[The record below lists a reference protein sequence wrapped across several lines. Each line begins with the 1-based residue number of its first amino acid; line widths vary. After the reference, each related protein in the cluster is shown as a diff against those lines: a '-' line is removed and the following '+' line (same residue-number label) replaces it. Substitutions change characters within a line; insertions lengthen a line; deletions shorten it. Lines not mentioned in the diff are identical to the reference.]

1 MADSVDTTAQP
12 VTDTTALVDALRAS
26 LKDNERLRRAEQKR
40 LDDERDPIAI
50 VGLGCR
56 YPGDADTP
64 ERLWEIVRD
73 GRDVT
78 TGFPTDRG
86 WDLEA
91 LYDPDPDTTGT
102 TYTRRG
108 GFLTDATRFDPGFF
122 GISPREAR
130 AMDPQQRL
138 LLEVGW
144 EALER
149 AGIAPDRLRDTAVG
163 VYVGAAW
170 QGYGEGWRDA
180 PDGLQGHLVTGMS
193 TSVISGRIAYT
204 LGLRGPAVTLDTAC
218 SSSLVAVHLAAQAL
232 RRGDCAVALAGG
244 AAVISSPIAL
254 VGFARQRGLAE
265 DGRCKAFGAGAD
277 GMVLGEGAG
286 VVALERLSRA
296 RALGHPVLALLRGS
310 AVNQDGASNG
320 LSAPSGAAQ
329 QDVVRAALADAGLA
343 PGDVD
348 AVEAHGTG
356 TTLGD
361 PIEAQALLEVYG
373 AGRTGAPL
381 HLGSVKSNIGHAQA
395 ASGVAGLIKT
405 VLALEHAELPATL
418 HAEPVTDLV
427 DWDGVEVLTRA
438 RPWPARPDRPRRA
451 GVSSFGVSG
460 TNAHLVVEQAP
471 DTTTDTTTDTTGT
484 ARDAVPAEPAGPLA
498 WVLSARDADGL
509 TRTAAGLARALDAAP
524 DTPATAAAV
533 ASGLARHRARLDRG
547 AVVLGEDLAGLR
559 RGLHALATGRGDT
572 RLVTGTAGGSGRP
585 VFVYPGQGAQWAGMA
600 RDLYRESPDFA
611 AELDRCAGALAPY
624 LDGTDLVATLTG
636 DDDRW
641 LGRVDLVQSGLFAV
655 MVALTA
661 LWRAH
666 GVEPAAVV
674 GHSQGEIAAAH
685 VAGALTLD
693 DAARVVALRARAI
706 AGIAGAGA
714 MLSVGLDRAATAERI
729 AGRPG
734 LWLAA
739 ENGAQSCVV
748 SGDVAAVTALQA
760 ELEAD
765 DEVRVRRVPVDY
777 ASHSA
782 HVDAVAATVLTDLA
796 PITPTEPRL
805 PLYSTVTGARLD
817 PGVPLDAAY
826 WVRNLRST
834 VELRAATD
842 ALLDDGV
849 DAVVEVAP
857 HPVLLPALAG
867 TAEAAGREL
876 LTVPT
881 LHRDRSRL
889 LDVLGNWARL
899 WVHGTGIDLDPRPDG
914 HPAVP
919 ATAFRPGLLPTS
931 PFADER
937 YWLAPTG
944 PAAAPGAAGPRE
956 EALWA
961 AVDAADTGALARVL
975 DVPAADL
982 GPGAVAA
989 LAGWRRRECERAAV
1003 DGWRYRETWE
1013 PLARPAGPR
1022 PGRWLLAVS
1031 ERTDR
1036 AVVDE
1041 VAAALSAAG
1050 ADVAELGVP
1059 ADGTVAAP
1067 DLLGAAG
1074 VLALFAFD
1082 DHPGE
1087 NHPGEDHP
1095 GSATGRPPGF
1105 DAATGLLR
1113 ATGPAVAG
1121 PPLWFATR
1129 DAVAVAP
1136 GEHPGRPGQAAFRA
1150 LARIAAAEYP
1160 DRPVGAVDLP
1170 AVLDRRA
1177 ASRLLAH
1184 LHDGTERD
1192 VALRPGGAHGR
1203 RIVPAPAP
1211 VAAPW
1216 TPRGTVL
1223 VTGGTGG
1230 LAGHLA
1236 RRLADL
1242 GAGHLVLA
1250 GRRGP
1255 DAPGAAALAADLRA
1269 RGARVTVAA
1278 CDVTDRAAL
1287 TGLLAQLPD
1296 LRAVV
1301 HTAGVLDDA
1310 LIGDLTPERAERVM
1324 APKVLAARL
1333 LAELTADRELDAF
1346 VLYSSFA
1353 ALVGGAGQAA
1363 YAAANAVLDALAR
1376 QLRGRGRPATSLAW
1390 GMWDGAGMVD
1400 PGQAAA
1406 LRRAGMGAMDPDR
1419 AVEALLGAVGAGEDC
1434 RAVAAVD
1441 WTRLRAATPA
1451 LRDAPL
1457 LAGLPGARTAA
1468 GPDPVPATPAAAD
1481 RDALRELVT
1490 GRVAAALGFGDGAR
1504 VDPGRSFRDLGFDS
1518 LTAVDLRNRLAE
1530 ATGLTLPVTL
1540 VFDHPTVDDLAGHL
1554 HGRLAP
1560 ADEHA
1565 TPDTPAAAAP
1575 AVTAE
1580 PIAIIGMAC
1589 RLPGGVQ
1596 TPEQLWTLLADG
1608 VDAVG
1613 EFPTD
1618 RGWDV
1623 AGRHDPDPDT
1633 PGTFYSTGGGF
1644 LHDAAD
1650 FDPAFFGISPRE
1662 ALTMDPQQRLLLET
1676 AWESCERAGID
1687 PGALRGTRTG
1697 VYVGTSYNDYG
1708 SRVRRPGP
1716 DVEGHLALG
1725 SASSVVSGRIA
1736 YTFGWEG
1743 PALTVD
1749 TACSSS
1755 LVALHTAVRALRTG
1769 ECERALAGGAVV
1781 MSTLDSFIE
1790 FSRQRAVS
1798 ADGRCRAFS
1807 ADAAGAGWAEGVGTV
1822 LLEPLSVARRLGHP
1836 VLAVVHGTAVN
1847 SDGASNGLT
1856 APSGPAQ
1863 QRVVRAAL
1871 ADAGLAPADVDAVE
1885 AHGTGTPLGDP
1896 IEAGALQAV
1905 FAGPRPHGPVALGAL
1920 KSNLGHTQAAS
1931 GIAGVIKM
1939 VLALQH
1945 ATLPRTLHA
1954 EQASPHI
1961 DWSGGELELLTAA
1974 RPWEPGP
1981 RPRIAGVSSFGV
1993 SGTNAHVML
2002 GEAPEDAAGGA
2013 TGATGAGPAAGPRP
2027 AGAAPVPWLLSARG
2041 PRALPG
2047 QAGAVLD
2054 VLGDP
2059 GDPDGPGTA
2068 DVAAALAGR
2077 VHHDDRAVVV
2087 ATDPAQARAAL
2098 AALATARPDPHVV
2111 TGAVR
2116 PGLRSALLFTGQ
2128 GAQRAGT
2135 GRGLYATDDAFA
2147 DALDEACA
2155 HLDPHLD
2162 RPLRPVLFA
2171 AGDTPDAA
2179 LLDRT
2184 GYTQPALFALE
2195 VATAAAVRAR
2205 GVEPVAVAG
2214 HSVGEIAAAHVAG
2227 VLPLADAAALVA
2239 ARARLMDALPVGG
2252 AMLSVRA
2259 GEAEVTA
2266 LLGDHPPAPAVA
2278 AVNGPASTVL
2288 SGTSEAIERAA
2299 RTCAAAGLR
2308 TRALTVS
2315 HAFHSPLMEP
2325 VLEDLRAVAAGLT
2338 HHRPRTAF
2346 VSSVTGR
2353 PVADDELGADYWV
2366 RQVVAPVRW
2375 QDAVRAVEATGAGAL
2390 VEVGPG
2396 GVLSAMSRDCL
2407 RDDDTLLVPVLRPG
2421 VAEPEAALAAFG
2433 TLWTAGAPVA
2443 FDLPVPT
2450 RPVRLPT
2457 YAFRRRRYWLDA
2469 VGDGPGVAAAGQEE
2483 AGHPLLAAEVALAGT
2498 DGGTVFTGRLSTA
2511 DHPWLAGHAVAG
2523 SVLFPGTGFLE
2534 LALHAGARTGA
2545 PVVEE
2550 LTIAAPLVLTGVVA
2564 VQVAVAAPD
2573 VDGRRAVAVH
2583 SRTGD
2588 GPWHRHAA
2596 GTLAPASTP
2605 DVPAGAVTRPPA
2617 GAEPL
2622 PVEGLYELLAD
2633 SGFDYG
2639 PEFRGLHA
2647 AWRDGDDVV
2656 AEVVLPERARTAA
2669 ARYLLHPALTDAA
2682 LHTLA
2687 FGGLEGLDGG
2697 LMPFSWGGVRPGR
2710 TGVDRVRVRVT
2721 TTGRDTV
2728 AVRLTD
2734 TDGAPVLDVAELVL
2748 RPVAADLPAPE
2759 PVTALHRLDW
2769 VPADPVAA
2777 PAPPAGRW
2785 ALVGPD
2791 LPAGTSAVDAALP
2804 AGALERHADLA
2815 ALRAG
2820 TGPAPDVL
2828 VLGAP
2833 VPPGDT
2839 AGEAGTHAA
2848 LAAALA
2854 LVQQVLADPRL
2865 AGTRTLVLTRDAAV
2879 TADGEVPPGTGAAAV
2894 AGLVRSAA
2902 TENPGRFAVVDL
2914 AGEDPDGPA
2923 ALPVAAASGEPQ
2935 LAVRGGRVLVPRLVP
2950 LAPAPPGDGDGW
2962 ARGTVVVTGA
2972 TGSLGGLAARH
2983 AVLRHG
2989 ARRLLL
2995 LGRRGADAPG
3005 VAALRDELTAAGAA
3019 VDVRA
3024 CDVTDPA
3031 ALDAA
3036 LAGVPPAHPVVAV
3049 LHTAGVLD
3057 DGVVHAQDADRLAR
3071 VLAPKLGG
3079 ALALAERTAGPD
3091 LRAFVLWSSI
3101 SGTLGGAGQAPYAAA
3116 NAALDALAQRLR
3128 AGGVPARSLAWGV
3141 WSDRS
3146 TMTDALDRAGR
3157 ARVAGSG
3164 LAPMP
3169 AAAALAQLDAA
3180 LARPSTGSGEALLAP
3195 IGTDPAALRAA
3206 AAAGRLPAALR
3217 GLAPAPPARTAPA
3230 GPAVPA
3236 APDARE
3242 RLAGLSGDARTA
3254 ALLDLVRT
3262 TAAGVLAVP
3271 DPEEIEPRR
3280 GLLDLGF
3287 DSLTAVELRNRLGAA
3302 TGLRLPVTLMFDHP
3316 TPQALAAFLDGEL
3329 PAATAAPATPG
3340 APADP
3345 PELAELDG
3353 IARRLDRIARD
3364 GAAGAAVADR
3374 LRRMLADLGGPV
3386 PAAAPAATTS
3396 PVDPAGV
3403 AEATDD
3409 ELFALIDRDLG
3420 AS

>member
-26 LKDNERLRRAEQKR
+26 LKDNERLRRAEQQR

-108 GFLTDATRFDPGFF
+108 GFLVDATRFDPGFF

-138 LLEVGW
+138 LLEVSW

-149 AGIAPDRLRDTAVG
+149 AGMAPDRLRDTAVG
-163 VYVGAAW
+163 VYTGAAW

-204 LGLRGPAVTLDTAC
+204 FNLRGPAVTLDTAC
-218 SSSLVAVHLAAQAL
+218 SSSLVSVHLAAQAL
-232 RRGDCAVALAGG
+232 RRGDCTVALAGG

-286 VVALERLSRA
+286 VVVLERLSRA
-296 RALGHPVLALLRGS
+296 RAHGHPVLALLRGS

-329 QDVVRAALADAGLA
+329 QDVVRAALADAGLT

-395 ASGVAGLIKT
+395 ASGIAGLIKT
-405 VLALEHAELPATL
+405 VLALEHGELPATL
-418 HAEPVTDLV
+418 HADPVTDLV

-438 RPWPARPDRPRRA
+438 RPWPAHPDRPRRA
-451 GVSSFGVSG
+451 GISSFGVSG
-460 TNAHLVVEQAP
+460 TNAHLVVEEAPATAAEHAGQAADP
-471 DTTTDTTTDTTGT
+471 
-484 ARDAVPAEPAGPLA
+484 PGPLA

-509 TRTAAGLARALDAAP
+509 TRTATGLDRALDVAP
-524 DTPATAAAV
+524 DTPGTAAAV
-533 ASGLARHRARLDRG
+533 ASGLARHRARLDHG

-559 RGLHALATGRGDT
+559 RGVRALAAGRGDT

-611 AELDRCAGALAPY
+611 AELDRCAAALAPH
-624 LDGTDLVATLTG
+624 LDGTDLVATVTG
-636 DDDRW
+636 DDDGW
-641 LGRVDLVQSGLFAV
+641 LDRVDLVQPGLFAV

-661 LWRAH
+661 LWRSH

-714 MLSVGLDRAATAERI
+714 MLSVGLGRAGTVDRI

-748 SGDVAAVTALQA
+748 SGDVTAVAALQA
-760 ELEAD
+760 ELEAG
-765 DEVRVRRVPVDY
+765 DEIRVRRVPVDY

-782 HVDAVAATVLTDLA
+782 HVDAVTATVLADLA
-796 PITPTEPRL
+796 PITPSAPRL

-817 PGVPLDAAY
+817 PRTPLDAAY

-842 ALLDDGV
+842 ALLDDGF

-857 HPVLLPALAG
+857 HPVLLPVLAG
-867 TAEAAGREL
+867 TAEAAGRDL

-899 WVHGTGIDLDPRPDG
+899 WVHGTDVDLDPRPGG
-914 HPAVP
+914 HPVVP
-919 ATAFRPGLLPTS
+919 DTAFRPGLLPTF

-944 PAAAPGAAGPRE
+944 PSVAAGAPAPRE

-961 AVDAADTGALARVL
+961 AVDSADTGALARVL

-982 GPGAVAA
+982 GPGTVAA
-989 LAGWRRRECERAAV
+989 LAGWRRRECERAV
-1003 DGWRYRETWE
+1003 IDGWRYRETWE
-1013 PLARPAGPR
+1013 PLARPAGSR

-1036 AVVDE
+1036 TVVDE
-1041 VAAALSAAG
+1041 VTAALVAAG
-1050 ADVAELGVP
+1050 ADVAELVVP
-1059 ADGTVAAP
+1059 PDGTVSLPA
-1067 DLLGAAG
+1067 LLGASG
-1074 VLALFAFD
+1074 VLALLAFD
-1082 DHPGE
+1082 APEHDGPG
-1087 NHPGEDHP
+1087 
-1095 GSATGRPPGF
+1095 TGRPPGF
-1105 DAATGLLR
+1105 DTGVALLR
-1113 ATGPAVAG
+1113 ATGSAVAG

-1136 GEHPGRPGQAAFRA
+1136 GEHPARPAHAAFRA

-1160 DRPVGAVDLP
+1160 DRPGGTVDLP
-1170 AVLDRRA
+1170 ATLDRRA

-1184 LHDGTERD
+1184 LHDGVEQD

-1211 VAAPW
+1211 AAASW

-1242 GAGHLVLA
+1242 GAEHLVLA

-1255 DAPGAAALAADLRA
+1255 DAPGATALAEDLRA

-1310 LIGDLTPERAERVM
+1310 LIADLTPERTERVM
-1324 APKVLAARL
+1324 APKVLAAGL

-1353 ALVGGAGQAA
+1353 AFVGGAGQAA

-1376 QLRGRGRPATSLAW
+1376 QLRGQGRPASSLAW

-1419 AVEALLGAVGAGEDC
+1419 AVDALLAAVGAGEDC

-1441 WTRLRAATPA
+1441 WARLRAATPA

-1457 LAGLPGARTAA
+1457 LAGLPGARTVT
-1468 GPDPVPATPAAAD
+1468 GPDPSPAAPATAD

-1490 GRVAAALGFGDGAR
+1490 DRVAAALGFGDGAR

-1540 VFDHPTVDDLAGHL
+1540 VFDHPTVDGLAGHL
-1554 HGRLAP
+1554 HARLAST
-1560 ADEHA
+1560 DEHA
-1565 TPDTPAAAAP
+1565 PAAAP
-1575 AVTAE
+1575 ATTAPAATDE
-1580 PIAIIGMAC
+1580 PVAIIGMAC

-1623 AGRHDPDPDT
+1623 VGLHDPDPDT

-1650 FDPAFFGISPRE
+1650 FDPGFFGISPRE

-1676 AWESCERAGID
+1676 AWEACERAGID

-1697 VYVGTSYNDYG
+1697 VYVGASYNDYG

-1743 PALTVD
+1743 PAVTVD

-1769 ECERALAGGAVV
+1769 ECDRALAGGAVI

-1798 ADGRCRAFS
+1798 PDGRCRAFS
-1807 ADAAGAGWAEGVGTV
+1807 ADAAGAGWAEGVGTL
-1822 LLEPLSVARRLGHP
+1822 LLEPLSVARELGHP
-1836 VLAVVHGTAVN
+1836 VLAVVHGSAVN

-1871 ADAGLAPADVDAVE
+1871 ADAGLTPADVDAVE

-1905 FAGPRPHGPVALGAL
+1905 FAGPRPHGPVALGTL

-1945 ATLPRTLHA
+1945 AILPRTLHA

-1961 DWSGGELELLTAA
+1961 DWSGGELALLSTA

-1981 RPRIAGVSSFGV
+1981 RPRVAGVSSFGV
-1993 SGTNAHVML
+1993 SGTNAHVVL
-2002 GEAPEDAAGGA
+2002 GEAPAEAAGGVV
-2013 TGATGAGPAAGPRP
+2013 GPAGGTDGGEPAAGPRP

-2041 PRALPG
+2041 TRALPG

-2054 VLGDP
+2054 ALGDP
-2059 GDPDGPGTA
+2059 GDPDGPGLA

-2087 ATDPAQARAAL
+2087 AHDPAQARAAL
-2098 AALATARPDPHVV
+2098 AAIAADRPDPAVV
-2111 TGAVR
+2111 TGSVR
-2116 PGLRSALLFTGQ
+2116 HGLRSALLFTGQ

-2135 GRGLYATDDAFA
+2135 GRGLYETDDAFA

-2162 RPLRPVLFA
+2162 RPLRPLLFA
-2171 AGDTPDAA
+2171 AEGTPDAA

-2184 GYTQPALFALE
+2184 GYTQPALFAIE

-2205 GVEPVAVAG
+2205 GIEPVAVAG
-2214 HSVGEIAAAHVAG
+2214 HSVGEFAAAHVAG
-2227 VLPLADAAALVA
+2227 VLSLADAATLVA
-2239 ARARLMDALPVGG
+2239 ARARLMDVLPTGG

-2259 GEAEVTA
+2259 GETEVAA
-2266 LLGDHPPAPAVA
+2266 LLADDPLAPVVA

-2288 SGTSEAIERAA
+2288 SGTSEAIARAA
-2299 RTCAAAGLR
+2299 RTCAEAGLR
-2308 TRALTVS
+2308 TRTLTVS

-2325 VLEDLRAVAAGLT
+2325 VLDELRAVAADLT
-2338 HHRPRTAF
+2338 HHRPHTVL

-2353 PVADDELGADYWV
+2353 PVTDDELGPDYWV

-2375 QDAVRAVEATGAGAL
+2375 QDAVRAVEDTGAGAL

-2421 VAEPEAALAAFG
+2421 TDEPAAALAAFG
-2433 TLWTAGAPVA
+2433 TLWTAGARVS
-2443 FDLPVPT
+2443 FDLPGAT

-2469 VGDGPGVAAAGQEE
+2469 VGDGPGITAAGQDE

-2498 DGGTVFTGRLSTA
+2498 DGGAVFTGALSTA
-2511 DHPWLAGHAVAG
+2511 THPWLAGHAVAG

-2550 LTIAAPLVLTGVVA
+2550 LTIGTPLVLADTARVQVTL
-2564 VQVAVAAPD
+2564 QVAVAEPD
-2573 VDGRRAVAVH
+2573 TDGRRAVTVH
-2583 SRTGD
+2583 SRTAD

-2596 GTLAPASTP
+2596 GTLGPAPDPVVPAPA
-2605 DVPAGAVTRPPA
+2605 AHWPPA

-2622 PVEGLYELLAD
+2622 AVDGLYDLLAD

-2656 AEVVLPERARTAA
+2656 AEVAVPERARAA
-2669 ARYLLHPALTDAA
+2669 AAEHLLHPALTDAA

-2697 LMPFSWGGVRPGR
+2697 LMPFSWGGVRAGR

-2728 AVRLTD
+2728 ALRLTD
-2734 TDGAPVLDVAELVL
+2734 TDGAPVLEVAELVL
-2748 RPVAADLPAPE
+2748 RPVATDLPPPE

-2769 VPADPVAA
+2769 VPAGPAA
-2777 PAPPAGRW
+2777 GATPAAGRW
-2785 ALVGPD
+2785 ALVGPH
-2791 LPAGTSAVDAALP
+2791 LPGGVSAVDTALP
-2804 AGALERHADLA
+2804 AGAVERHDDLA

-2839 AGEAGTHAA
+2839 ADEAGTLAA
-2848 LAAALA
+2848 LGAALA
-2854 LVQQVLADPRL
+2854 LVQDVLADPRL

-2879 TADGEVPPGTGAAAV
+2879 TRDGEVPAGTGAAAV

-2914 AGEDPDGPA
+2914 AGDDPDA
-2923 ALPVAAASGEPQ
+2923 VTALPAAAASGEPQ
-2935 LAVRGGRVLVPRLVP
+2935 VAVRGGRVLVPRLVP
-2950 LAPAPPGDGDGW
+2950 LAPAPPGDEEWTPGE
-2962 ARGTVVVTGA
+2962 GTVVVTGA

-3005 VAALRDELTAAGAA
+3005 IAALRDELTAAGAT

-3036 LAGVPPAHPVVAV
+3036 LAAVPPAHPVTTV

-3128 AGGVPARSLAWGV
+3128 AGGTPARSLAWGV

-3146 TMTDALDRAGR
+3146 TMTDTLDRAGR
-3157 ARVAGSG
+3157 ARVTGSG

-3180 LARPSTGSGEALLAP
+3180 LARPGTGSGEALLAP

-3217 GLAPAPPARTAPA
+3217 ELAPAPPARAGTAA
-3230 GPAVPA
+3230 TGPAPTGPDTA
-3236 APDARE
+3236 ARF
-3242 RLAGLSGDARTA
+3242 AGLSGDARTA

-3287 DSLTAVELRNRLGAA
+3287 DSLTAVELRNRLGTA

-3329 PAATAAPATPG
+3329 PAADATPAAPA
-3340 APADP
+3340 DL

-3353 IARRLDRIARD
+3353 IARRLDRIAHD
-3364 GAAGAAVADR
+3364 EVAGAAVADR
-3374 LRRMLADLGGPV
+3374 LARMLADLGRPV
-3386 PAAAPAATTS
+3386 PAPTAVPAATT
-3396 PVDPAGV
+3396 PPAAV